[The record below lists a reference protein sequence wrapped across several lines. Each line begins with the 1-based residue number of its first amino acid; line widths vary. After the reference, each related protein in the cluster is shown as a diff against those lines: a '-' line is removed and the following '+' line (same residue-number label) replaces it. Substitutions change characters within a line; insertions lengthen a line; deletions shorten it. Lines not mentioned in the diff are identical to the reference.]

1 VIKFVV
7 VASYSFPMFLRNKS
21 AVRHPLGMEN
31 YIRLIANKRLTQHQ
45 LVSAGPAALWALL
58 LAAGCREPDGQIDIA
73 STSNRLILLTAEAR
87 QSGLTVAEMGDVG
100 PLPLLLD
107 AGDED
112 SETIV
117 VSRGPTRTNVVIPLN
132 HIAVIER
139 NVTNVFELGVDVDD
153 SRLRIVADD
162 STAQRVASELQA
174 ELTFD
179 NGWLLHRE
187 GLLLDSGFAWGKGIQ
202 ESSLVM
208 SADPS
213 SVIGAQSIGTMTI
226 APQQIAKISSAEN
239 VVACE
244 HATVGTWVGMAY
256 RPQQNDWHKHTIV
269 ISPTGTA
276 AHHVEVWRQTAEPT
290 DESPDFSTDLKSK
303 VTMRKGKLRI
313 ADGEAQLWS
322 YNPDRFDGV
331 VEGNTFD
338 AVGNDGH
345 DALNRPYTF
354 RRISCRNQGM

>member
-1 VIKFVV
+1 
-7 VASYSFPMFLRNKS
+7 
-21 AVRHPLGMEN
+21 MESN
-31 YIRLIANKRLTQHQ
+31 LHLIANKNLTHHE
-45 LVSAGPAALWALL
+45 LVSAGAAPLPSVRWFAPSLAPLWGLL
-58 LAAGCREPDGQIDIA
+58 LAASCREPDGQIDIA

-87 QSGLTVAEMGDVG
+87 QLRLTVAEMGDVG

-117 VSRGPTRTNVVIPLN
+117 VSRGPTRTNVAIPPN
-132 HIAVIER
+132 HIAVIDR
-139 NVTNVFELGVDVDD
+139 HLTNVFELGVDVDD

-162 STAQRVASELQA
+162 ATAQRVASELQA

-179 NGWLLHRE
+179 KGWVLHRQ
-187 GLLLDSGFAWGKGIQ
+187 GLLLESGFVWGKGIQ

-208 SADPS
+208 VSDPS
-213 SVIGAQSIGTMTI
+213 RVVDAQSIGTMTI
-226 APQQIAKISSAEN
+226 APQQIAKLGSAE
-239 VVACE
+239 VTVACE

-256 RPQQNDWHKHTIV
+256 RPQQNDWHKHTIGV
-269 ISPTGTA
+269 SPNGTA
-276 AHHVEVWRQTAEPT
+276 AHHVEVWRQTDEPT
-290 DESPDFSTDLKSK
+290 DESPDFTTDLKSQ

-313 ADGEAQLWS
+313 ADGESLIWH

-331 VEGNTFD
+331 VKGNTFD

-345 DALNRPYTF
+345 DAFDRPYTF
-354 RRISCRNQGM
+354 RRISCRNKGM